1 MRPTRIR
8 EIKMKKT
15 LLVVSALSVALASQ
29 AQILKPKS
37 ELVGIGDP
45 APVMFTCDGKGRM
58 YNYLDTD
65 EKRVK
70 IYDENLDVEKEF
82 DLVLPNM
89 ETYAVTKYREPLWK
103 NMSQFDKVVDHTVYP
118 DVNHA
123 VYPTAVENMTVD
135 LIRDDMNFLCRN
147 IYNGEPLFGKEAVI
161 TETSR
166 TATSVSF
173 DISVNKDSLE
183 LSWDYNGKLT
193 GHYYIGQI
201 TYSLVDSLALSG
213 DRQQCGKYS
222 GTLKYY
228 GSSLTG
234 AWKEAPEKSDVR
246 SFDVSALVLRYYDM
260 TSPYECSNFYITQ
273 NLFNADKA
281 YEYVVP
287 ICQQSVER
295 TNETDRDGDG
305 EVDQIVTWYDYAC
318 PGFKIMQD
326 NGNVVATV
334 MFDEGY
340 ILNRYDRHLS
350 FVHFENKNYIVAE
363 VMKTGS
369 DDKTESASIFYAITP
384 GDAASIKAV
393 RTERTG
399 LKATPELAR
408 KNEMVVVDFRGIEN
422 AKLLSVVNGNGQ
434 TVMQTPVANGQTS
447 YRLNTSNLPAGLYVV
462 KVDNGKRMTESCKI
476 VVR

>member
-8 EIKMKKT
+8 EVKMKKT

-45 APVMFTCDGKGRM
+45 VPVMFTCDGKGRM
-58 YNYLDTD
+58 YNYLDTG
-65 EKRVK
+65 EKSVK

-82 DLVLPNM
+82 DLVLPKA
-89 ETYAVTKYREPLWK
+89 ETYTVTKYRELLWK
-103 NMSQFDKVVDHTVYP
+103 NMPQLDKVVD
-118 DVNHA
+118 DA
-123 VYPTAVENMTVD
+123 GYPTAIENMTAD
-135 LIRDDMNFLCRN
+135 LIREMYELNE
-147 IYNGEPLFGKEAVI
+147 YNEPRRLFGKEAVI

-183 LSWDYNGKLT
+183 VSRDYNGKLT

-201 TYSLVDSLALSG
+201 TYSLVDSLTSSG
-213 DRQQCGKYS
+213 YRQQSGKYS

-228 GSSLTG
+228 GPSLTG
-234 AWKEAPEKSDVR
+234 AWKEAPEKSDVY
-246 SFDVSALVLRYYDM
+246 SFDVSALVSSYDDM
-260 TSPYECSNFYITQ
+260 VSHYDCNNFYITQ

-295 TNETDRDGDG
+295 TVETDLDGDG
-305 EVDQIVTWYDYAC
+305 EVDQIDTRYGCVY

-326 NGNVVATV
+326 NGNVLATV

-340 ILNRYDRHLS
+340 SFSGYKDLS
-350 FVHFENKNYIVAE
+350 FVHFENKNYIVAG
-363 VMKTGS
+363 VKKTVG
-369 DDKTESASIFYAITP
+369 DGETEYASIFYAITP

-408 KNEMVVVDFRGIEN
+408 KNEMVVVDFSTIEN

>member
-1 MRPTRIR
+1 
-8 EIKMKKT
+8 MKKT

-37 ELVGIGDP
+37 VLGDMSD
-45 APVMFTCDGKGRM
+45 PVAVPGMFTCDGKSRM
-58 YNYLDTD
+58 SNYLDHN
-65 EKRVK
+65 EKNVK
-70 IYDENLDVEKEF
+70 IYNEDLEVEKEF
-82 DLVLPNM
+82 DLVLPNAQS
-89 ETYAVTKYREPLWK
+89 YAVTKYRELLWK
-103 NMSQFDKVVDHTVYP
+103 NMPQFDMVVDFVGS
-118 DVNHA
+118 
-123 VYPTAVENMTVD
+123 PTAIENMTAD
-135 LIRDDMNFLCRN
+135 QIRDNMNY
-147 IYNGEPLFGKEAVI
+147 IYGYENPDGLRGLFGKEAVL

-183 LSWDYNGKLT
+183 VSKDYNGKLT

-201 TYSLVDSLALSG
+201 TYSLVDSLTSSG

-228 GSSLTG
+228 GPSLTG
-234 AWKEAPEKSDVR
+234 SWKEDPEKSDER
-246 SFDVSALVLRYYDM
+246 SFEIRPINLYYYDM
-260 TSPYECSNFYITQ
+260 ASLYDDGHFLITQ

-287 ICQQSVER
+287 ICQLSVER
-295 TNETDRDGDG
+295 TTETDSDGDG
-305 EVDQIVTWYDYAC
+305 EPDLIVTWYGCTY

-326 NGNVVATV
+326 NGNVVATI
-334 MFDEGY
+334 MLDEGY
-340 ILNRYDRHLS
+340 SLNTYDS
-350 FVHFENKNYIVAE
+350 DFTFVHFENKNYIVANVE
-363 VMKTGS
+363 KAGS
-369 DDKTESASIFYAITP
+369 DGKTEYASIFYAITP

-408 KNEMVVVDFRGIEN
+408 KNEMVVVDFSTIEN

>member
-37 ELVGIGDP
+37 ELGDMRS
-45 APVMFTCDGKGRM
+45 PVPVPGMFTCDGKSRM
-58 YNYLDTD
+58 SNYLDRG
-65 EKRVK
+65 EKSVK

-82 DLVLPNM
+82 DLVLPNV

-103 NMSQFDKVVDHTVYP
+103 NMPQFDKVVDFAIDP
-118 DVNHA
+118 IAIEDM
-123 VYPTAVENMTVD
+123 TAD
-135 LIRDDMNFLCRN
+135 RIRDLRTNDGYYVL
-147 IYNGEPLFGKEAVI
+147 LGKEAVI

-183 LSWDYNGKLT
+183 LSTDYNGKLT
-193 GHYYIGQI
+193 GHYYIGKI
-201 TYSLVDSLALSG
+201 TYSLVDTLLLNG
-213 DRQQCGKYS
+213 DRQQFGKYS

-246 SFDVSALVLRYYDM
+246 SFDVEALDLMYSDM
-260 TSPYECSNFYITQ
+260 VSPCEESYFLITQ

-295 TNETDRDGDG
+295 TDETDLDGDG
-305 EVDQIVTWYDYAC
+305 EVDQIVTWYGYAC

-340 ILNRYDRHLS
+340 ILNRYDSYLN
-350 FVHFENKNYIVAE
+350 FVHFENKNYIVAN
-363 VMKTGS
+363 VQKTGS
-369 DDKTESASIFYAITP
+369 DGETEYASIFYAIAP

-399 LKATPELAR
+399 LKATPEFAR
-408 KNEMVVVDFRGIEN
+408 KNEMVVVDFSTIEN

-434 TVMQTPVANGQTS
+434 TVMQVPVANGQTS
-447 YRLNTSNLPAGLYVV
+447 YRLNTSNLPVGLYVV

>member
-8 EIKMKKT
+8 EVKMKKT

-29 AQILKPKS
+29 AQILKPES
-37 ELVGIGDP
+37 VLGDMRV
-45 APVMFTCDGKGRM
+45 PVPVPGMFTCDGKSRM
-58 YNYLDTD
+58 SNYLDHN
-65 EKRVK
+65 EKNVK
-70 IYDENLDVEKEF
+70 VYNEDLEVEKEF
-82 DLVLPNM
+82 DLVLPNAQS
-89 ETYAVTKYREPLWK
+89 YAVTKYRELLWK
-103 NMSQFDKVVDHTVYP
+103 NMPQFDMVVDYAFDPVAIEN
-118 DVNHA
+118 V
-123 VYPTAVENMTVD
+123 TAD
-135 LIRDDMNFLCRN
+135 QIRDDMNYRYEYENPAGLRR
-147 IYNGEPLFGKEAVI
+147 LFGKEAVI

-183 LSWDYNGKLT
+183 VSKDYNGKLT

-201 TYSLVDSLALSG
+201 TYSLVDSLTLSG
-213 DRQQCGKYS
+213 DRVPCGKYS

-228 GSSLTG
+228 GPSLTG
-234 AWKEAPEKSDVR
+234 AWKEDPEKSDER
-246 SFDVSALVLRYYDM
+246 SFEISPINLYYYDM
-260 TSPYECSNFYITQ
+260 ASLYDDGHFLITQ

-287 ICQQSVER
+287 ICQLSVER
-295 TNETDRDGDG
+295 TAETDLDGDG
-305 EVDQIVTWYDYAC
+305 EPDQIVTWYGCTY

-326 NGNVVATV
+326 NGNVVATI
-334 MFDEGY
+334 MLDEGY
-340 ILNRYDRHLS
+340 SLNTYDS
-350 FVHFENKNYIVAE
+350 DFTFVHFENKNYIVAN
-363 VMKTGS
+363 VQKAGS
-369 DDKTESASIFYAITP
+369 NGETEYASIFYAITP

-399 LKATPELAR
+399 VKATPEFAR

>member
-29 AQILKPKS
+29 AQILKPES
-37 ELVGIGDP
+37 VLGGGMIT
-45 APVMFTCDGKGRM
+45 PVPVPGMFTCDGKSRM
-58 YNYLDTD
+58 SNYLDYD
-65 EKRVK
+65 EKNVK
-70 IYDENLDVEKEF
+70 VYNEDLEVEKEF
-82 DLVLPNM
+82 DLVLPNAQ
-89 ETYAVTKYREPLWK
+89 TYAVTKYRELLWK
-103 NMSQFDKVVDHTVYP
+103 NMPQFDKVVDYEFNPNAIENV
-118 DVNHA
+118 
-123 VYPTAVENMTVD
+123 TAD
-135 LIRDDMNFLCRN
+135 LIRDDMNYL
-147 IYNGEPLFGKEAVI
+147 YGYYGKPLFGKEAVI

-183 LSWDYNGKLT
+183 VSTDYNGKLT

-201 TYSLVDSLALSG
+201 TYSLVNSDSL
-213 DRQQCGKYS
+213 RQQCGKYS

-228 GSSLTG
+228 GPSLTG
-234 AWKEAPEKSDVR
+234 AWKEAPEKSNEQ
-246 SFDVSALVLRYYDM
+246 SFDIRPLKMYYYDM
-260 TSPYECSNFYITQ
+260 ASLFDESYFLITQ

-295 TNETDRDGDG
+295 TDETDIDGDG
-305 EVDQIVTWYDYAC
+305 EVDQIVTWYGCAY

-326 NGNVVATV
+326 NGNVLATI
-334 MFDEGY
+334 MFDEEYRFDSYLIGG
-340 ILNRYDRHLS
+340 DQALS
-350 FVHFENKNYIVAE
+350 LVHFENKNYIVANVE
-363 VMKTGS
+363 KAGS
-369 DDKTESASIFYAITP
+369 NGEKERACIFYAITP
-384 GDAASIKAV
+384 GDASSIKAV

-399 LKATPELAR
+399 VKATPEFAR
-408 KNEMVVVDFRGIEN
+408 KSEMVVVDFRGIEN
-422 AKLLSVVNGNGQ
+422 AKLLSVVNANGQ
-434 TVMQTPVANGQTS
+434 TVMQVPVANGQTS

>member
-1 MRPTRIR
+1 LRPTRIR

-29 AQILKPKS
+29 AQILKPES
-37 ELVGIGDP
+37 VLGDMIV
-45 APVMFTCDGKGRM
+45 PVPVPGMFTCDGKSRM
-58 YNYLDTD
+58 SNYLDHN
-65 EKRVK
+65 EKNVK
-70 IYDENLDVEKEF
+70 VYNEDLEVEKEF
-82 DLVLPNM
+82 DLVLPNAQS
-89 ETYAVTKYREPLWK
+89 YAVTKYRELLWK
-103 NMSQFDKVVDHTVYP
+103 NMPQFDKVVDY
-118 DVNHA
+118 A
-123 VYPTAVENMTVD
+123 VDPIAIEKVTVD
-135 LIRDDMNFLCRN
+135 LIRDMTEFDEYYGGSLR
-147 IYNGEPLFGKEAVI
+147 LFGKEAVI

-183 LSWDYNGKLT
+183 VSKDYGSGKLK

-201 TYSLVDSLALSG
+201 TYTLVDSLTLSG

-228 GSSLTG
+228 GPSLTG
-234 AWKEAPEKSDVR
+234 AWKEDPEKSDER
-246 SFDVSALVLRYYDM
+246 SFEIRPISLYYYDM
-260 TSPYECSNFYITQ
+260 ASLYDDGHFLITQ

-287 ICQQSVER
+287 ICQLSVER
-295 TNETDRDGDG
+295 TTETDSDGDG
-305 EVDQIVTWYDYAC
+305 EPDQIVTWYGCTY

-326 NGNVVATV
+326 NGNVVATI
-334 MFDEGY
+334 MLDEGY
-340 ILNRYDRHLS
+340 SLNTYDS
-350 FVHFENKNYIVAE
+350 DFTFVHFENKNYIVAN
-363 VMKTGS
+363 VQKAGN
-369 DDKTESASIFYAITP
+369 DGKTEYASVFYAITP

-399 LKATPELAR
+399 LKATPEFAR

>member
-29 AQILKPKS
+29 AQILKPES
-37 ELVGIGDP
+37 VLSDMRV
-45 APVMFTCDGKGRM
+45 PVPVPGMFTCDGKSRM
-58 YNYLDTD
+58 SNYLDRN
-65 EKRVK
+65 EKNVK
-70 IYDENLDVEKEF
+70 VYNEDLEVEKEF
-82 DLVLPNM
+82 DLVLPNAQS
-89 ETYAVTKYREPLWK
+89 YAVTKYRELLWK
-103 NMSQFDKVVDHTVYP
+103 NMPQFDKVVDY
-118 DVNHA
+118 A
-123 VYPTAVENMTVD
+123 VDPIAIEKVTVD
-135 LIRDDMNFLCRN
+135 LIRDMTEFDEYYGGSLR
-147 IYNGEPLFGKEAVI
+147 LFGKEAVI

-183 LSWDYNGKLT
+183 VSKDYGSGKLK

-201 TYSLVDSLALSG
+201 TYTLVDSLTLSG

-228 GSSLTG
+228 GPSLTG
-234 AWKEAPEKSDVR
+234 AWKEDPEKSDER
-246 SFDVSALVLRYYDM
+246 SFEIRPISLYYYDM
-260 TSPYECSNFYITQ
+260 ASLYDDGHFLITQ

-287 ICQQSVER
+287 ICQLSVER
-295 TNETDRDGDG
+295 TTETDSDGDG
-305 EVDQIVTWYDYAC
+305 EPDQIVTWYGCTY

-326 NGNVVATV
+326 NGNVVATI
-334 MFDEGY
+334 MLDEGY
-340 ILNRYDRHLS
+340 SLNTYDS
-350 FVHFENKNYIVAE
+350 DFTFVHFENKNYIVAN
-363 VMKTGS
+363 VQKAGN
-369 DDKTESASIFYAITP
+369 DGKTEFASVFYAITP

-399 LKATPELAR
+399 LKATPEFAR

>member
-45 APVMFTCDGKGRM
+45 VPVMFTCDGKGRM
-58 YNYLDTD
+58 YNYLDTG
-65 EKRVK
+65 EKSVK

-82 DLVLPNM
+82 DLVLPNV
-89 ETYAVTKYREPLWK
+89 ETYSVTKYRELLWK
-103 NMSQFDKVVDHTVYP
+103 NMSQFDKVVDL
-118 DVNHA
+118 A
-123 VYPTAVENMTVD
+123 GYPTAIENMTAD
-135 LIRDDMNFLCRN
+135 QIRRDMTELNE
-147 IYNGEPLFGKEAVI
+147 YYEPRRLFGKEAVI

-183 LSWDYNGKLT
+183 VSRDYNGKLT
-193 GHYYIGQI
+193 GHYYIGKI
-201 TYSLVDSLALSG
+201 TYSLVDSLTLSG

-228 GSSLTG
+228 GPSLTG
-234 AWKEAPEKSDVR
+234 AWKEAPEKSDVQ
-246 SFDVSALVLRYYDM
+246 SYDVRALSLGYCDM
-260 TSPYECSNFYITQ
+260 TSLYECYNFYITQ

-295 TNETDRDGDG
+295 TVETDLDGDG
-305 EVDQIVTWYDYAC
+305 EVDQIDTRYGYAY

-340 ILNRYDRHLS
+340 NLRYGNLS
-350 FVHFENKNYIVAE
+350 LVHFENKNYIVAN
-363 VMKTGS
+363 VQKAGS
-369 DDKTESASIFYAITP
+369 NGETELASIFYAITP
-384 GDAASIKAV
+384 GDASSIKAV

-408 KNEMVVVDFRGIEN
+408 KNEMVVVDFSTIEN

>member
-1 MRPTRIR
+1 
-8 EIKMKKT
+8 MKKT

-37 ELVGIGDP
+37 GLGGVGV
-45 APVMFTCDGKGRM
+45 PVPGMFTCDGKSRM
-58 YNYLDTD
+58 SNYLDYD
-65 EKRVK
+65 EKSVK

-89 ETYAVTKYREPLWK
+89 ETYSVTKYRELLWK
-103 NMSQFDKVVDHTVYP
+103 NMPQFDKVVDFVIDP
-118 DVNHA
+118 IAIERV
-123 VYPTAVENMTVD
+123 TAD
-135 LIRDDMNFLCRN
+135 QIRDLRTNDGYYVL
-147 IYNGEPLFGKEAVI
+147 LLGKEAVI

-183 LSWDYNGKLT
+183 LSTDYNGKLT
-193 GHYYIGQI
+193 GHYYIGKI
-201 TYSLVDSLALSG
+201 TYSLVDTLLLNG

-228 GSSLTG
+228 GASLTG
-234 AWKEAPEKSDVR
+234 AWKEAPEKGDVKR
-246 SFDVSALVLRYYDM
+246 YNVEALNLYYCDM
-260 TSPYECSNFYITQ
+260 LSPYDDSHFLITQ

-281 YEYVVP
+281 YEYVAP

-295 TNETDRDGDG
+295 TNETDLDGDG
-305 EVDQIVTWYDYAC
+305 EVDQIVTWYGCTY

-334 MFDEGY
+334 MFDDGY
-340 ILNRYDRHLS
+340 ILNRYNRYLD
-350 FVHFENKNYIVAE
+350 FVHFENKNYIVAGVE
-363 VMKTGS
+363 KTVG
-369 DDKTESASIFYAITP
+369 DGKTENASIFYAIAP

-399 LKATPELAR
+399 LKATPEFAR
-408 KNEMVVVDFRGIEN
+408 KNEMVVVDFSTIEN

>member
-29 AQILKPKS
+29 AQILKPES
-37 ELVGIGDP
+37 VLGDMRV
-45 APVMFTCDGKGRM
+45 PVPVPGMFTCDGKSRM
-58 YNYLDTD
+58 SNYLDHN
-65 EKRVK
+65 EKNVK
-70 IYDENLDVEKEF
+70 VYNEDLEVEKEF
-82 DLVLPNM
+82 DLVLPNAQS
-89 ETYAVTKYREPLWK
+89 YAVTKYRELLWK
-103 NMSQFDKVVDHTVYP
+103 NMPQFDKVVDY
-118 DVNHA
+118 A
-123 VYPTAVENMTVD
+123 VDPIAIEKVTVD
-135 LIRDDMNFLCRN
+135 LIRDMTEFDEYYGGSLR
-147 IYNGEPLFGKEAVI
+147 LFGKEAVI

-183 LSWDYNGKLT
+183 VSKDYGSGKLK

-201 TYSLVDSLALSG
+201 TYTLVDSLTLSG

-228 GSSLTG
+228 GPSLTG
-234 AWKEAPEKSDVR
+234 AWKEDPEKSDER
-246 SFDVSALVLRYYDM
+246 SFEIRPINLYYYDM
-260 TSPYECSNFYITQ
+260 ASLYDDGHFLITQ

-287 ICQQSVER
+287 ICQQSVVR
-295 TNETDRDGDG
+295 TEETDLDGDG
-305 EVDQIVTWYDYAC
+305 EADQITTWYGCDY

-326 NGNVVATV
+326 NGNVVATI
-334 MFDEGY
+334 MLDEGY
-340 ILNRYDRHLS
+340 SLNTYDS
-350 FVHFENKNYIVAE
+350 DFTFVHFENKNYIVAN
-363 VMKTGS
+363 VQKAGN
-369 DDKTESASIFYAITP
+369 DGKTEYASVFYAITP

-399 LKATPELAR
+399 LKATPEFAR

>member
-29 AQILKPKS
+29 AQILKPES
-37 ELVGIGDP
+37 VLSDMRV
-45 APVMFTCDGKGRM
+45 PVPVPGMFTCDGKSRM
-58 YNYLDTD
+58 SNYLDHN
-65 EKRVK
+65 EKNVK
-70 IYDENLDVEKEF
+70 VYNEDLEVEKEF
-82 DLVLPNM
+82 DLVLPNAQS
-89 ETYAVTKYREPLWK
+89 YAVTKYRELLWK
-103 NMSQFDKVVDHTVYP
+103 NMPQFDKVVDY
-118 DVNHA
+118 A
-123 VYPTAVENMTVD
+123 VDPIAIEKVTVD
-135 LIRDDMNFLCRN
+135 LIRDMTEFDEYYGGSLR
-147 IYNGEPLFGKEAVI
+147 LFGKEAVI

-183 LSWDYNGKLT
+183 VSKDYGSGKLK

-201 TYSLVDSLALSG
+201 TYTLVDSLTLSG

-228 GSSLTG
+228 GPSLTG
-234 AWKEAPEKSDVR
+234 AWKEDPEKSDER
-246 SFDVSALVLRYYDM
+246 SFEIRPISLYYYDM
-260 TSPYECSNFYITQ
+260 ASLYDDGHFLITQ

-287 ICQQSVER
+287 ICQQSVVR
-295 TNETDRDGDG
+295 TEETDLDGDG
-305 EVDQIVTWYDYAC
+305 EVDQITTWYGCDY

-326 NGNVVATV
+326 NGNVVATI
-334 MFDEGY
+334 MLDEGY
-340 ILNRYDRHLS
+340 SLNTYDS
-350 FVHFENKNYIVAE
+350 DFTFVHFENKNYIVAN
-363 VMKTGS
+363 VQKAGN
-369 DDKTESASIFYAITP
+369 DGKTEYASVFYAITP

-399 LKATPELAR
+399 LKATPEFAR

>member
-1 MRPTRIR
+1 
-8 EIKMKKT
+8 MKKT

-37 ELVGIGDP
+37 KLDGVGV
-45 APVMFTCDGKGRM
+45 PVPGMFTCDGKSRM
-58 YNYLDTD
+58 SNYLEFG
-65 EKRVK
+65 EKSVK
-70 IYDENLDVEKEF
+70 IYNENLDVEKEF
-82 DLVLPNM
+82 DLVLPNAQS
-89 ETYAVTKYREPLWK
+89 YAVTKYRELLWK
-103 NMSQFDKVVDHTVYP
+103 NMPQFDMVVDYAFDPVAIEN
-118 DVNHA
+118 V
-123 VYPTAVENMTVD
+123 TAD
-135 LIRDDMNFLCRN
+135 QIRDDMNY
-147 IYNGEPLFGKEAVI
+147 IYEYENPAGLRRLFGKEAVI

-173 DISVNKDSLE
+173 DISVNKDSLV
-183 LSWDYNGKLT
+183 LSTDYNGKLT

-201 TYSLVDSLALSG
+201 TYSLGDSLMSSG
-213 DRQQCGKYS
+213 VRVPCGKYS
-222 GTLKYY
+222 GILKYY
-228 GSSLTG
+228 GPSLTG
-234 AWKEAPEKSDVR
+234 AWKEDPEKSDER
-246 SFDVSALVLRYYDM
+246 SFEIRPINLYYYDM
-260 TSPYECSNFYITQ
+260 ASLYDDGHFLITQ

-295 TNETDRDGDG
+295 TEETDLDGDG
-305 EVDQIVTWYDYAC
+305 EADQITTWYGCDY

-326 NGNVVATV
+326 NGNVVATI
-334 MFDEGY
+334 MLDEGY
-340 ILNRYDRHLS
+340 SLNTYDS
-350 FVHFENKNYIVAE
+350 DFTFVHFENKNYIVAN
-363 VMKTGS
+363 VQKAGN
-369 DDKTESASIFYAITP
+369 DGKTEYASVFYAITP

-408 KNEMVVVDFRGIEN
+408 KNEMVFVDFSTIEN

>member
-1 MRPTRIR
+1 
-8 EIKMKKT
+8 MKKT

-29 AQILKPKS
+29 AQILKPES
-37 ELVGIGDP
+37 VLGDMRV
-45 APVMFTCDGKGRM
+45 PVPVPGMFTCDGKSRM
-58 YNYLDTD
+58 SNYLDYN
-65 EKRVK
+65 EKNVK
-70 IYDENLDVEKEF
+70 VYNEDLEVEKEF
-82 DLVLPNM
+82 DLVLPNAQS
-89 ETYAVTKYREPLWK
+89 YAVTKYRELLWK
-103 NMSQFDKVVDHTVYP
+103 NMPQFDKVVDY
-118 DVNHA
+118 A
-123 VYPTAVENMTVD
+123 VDPIAIEKVTVD
-135 LIRDDMNFLCRN
+135 LIRDMTEFDEYYGGSLR
-147 IYNGEPLFGKEAVI
+147 LFGKEAVI

-183 LSWDYNGKLT
+183 VSKDYGSGKLK

-201 TYSLVDSLALSG
+201 TYTLVDSLTLSG

-228 GSSLTG
+228 GPSLTG
-234 AWKEAPEKSDVR
+234 AWKEDPEKSDER
-246 SFDVSALVLRYYDM
+246 SFEIRPISLYYYDM
-260 TSPYECSNFYITQ
+260 ASLYDDGHFLITQ

-287 ICQQSVER
+287 ICQLSVER
-295 TNETDRDGDG
+295 TTETDSDGDG
-305 EVDQIVTWYDYAC
+305 EPDQIVTWYGCTY

-326 NGNVVATV
+326 NGNVVATI
-334 MFDEGY
+334 MLDEGY
-340 ILNRYDRHLS
+340 SLNTYDS
-350 FVHFENKNYIVAE
+350 DFTFVHFENKNYIVAN
-363 VMKTGS
+363 VQKAGN
-369 DDKTESASIFYAITP
+369 DGKTEYASVFYAITP

-399 LKATPELAR
+399 LKATPEFAR

>member
-1 MRPTRIR
+1 
-8 EIKMKKT
+8 MKKT

-29 AQILKPKS
+29 AQILKPES
-37 ELVGIGDP
+37 VLGDMRV
-45 APVMFTCDGKGRM
+45 PVPVPGMFTCDGKSRM
-58 YNYLDTD
+58 SNYLDHN
-65 EKRVK
+65 EKNVK
-70 IYDENLDVEKEF
+70 VYNEDLEVEKEF
-82 DLVLPNM
+82 DLVLPNAQS
-89 ETYAVTKYREPLWK
+89 YAVTKYRELLWK
-103 NMSQFDKVVDHTVYP
+103 NMPQFDMVVDYAFDPVAIEN
-118 DVNHA
+118 V
-123 VYPTAVENMTVD
+123 TAD
-135 LIRDDMNFLCRN
+135 QIRDDMNYRYEYENPAGLRR
-147 IYNGEPLFGKEAVI
+147 LFGKEAVI

-173 DISVNKDSLE
+173 DISVNKDSLV
-183 LSWDYNGKLT
+183 LSTDYNGKLT

-201 TYSLVDSLALSG
+201 TYSLGDSLMSSG
-213 DRQQCGKYS
+213 VRVPYGKYS

-228 GSSLTG
+228 GPSLTG
-234 AWKEAPEKSDVR
+234 AWKEDPEKSDER
-246 SFDVSALVLRYYDM
+246 SFEIRPINLYYYDM
-260 TSPYECSNFYITQ
+260 ASLYDDGHFLITQ

-287 ICQQSVER
+287 ICQQSVVR
-295 TNETDRDGDG
+295 TEETDLDGDG
-305 EVDQIVTWYDYAC
+305 EADQITTWYGCDY

-326 NGNVVATV
+326 NGNVVATI
-334 MFDEGY
+334 MLDEGY
-340 ILNRYDRHLS
+340 SLNTYDS
-350 FVHFENKNYIVAE
+350 DFTFVHFENKNYIVAN
-363 VMKTGS
+363 VQKAGN
-369 DDKTESASIFYAITP
+369 DGKTEYASVFYAITP

-399 LKATPELAR
+399 LKATPEFAR

>member
-29 AQILKPKS
+29 AQILKPES
-37 ELVGIGDP
+37 VLGNMG
-45 APVMFTCDGKGRM
+45 APVPVPGMFTCDGKSRM
-58 YNYLDTD
+58 SNYLDHG
-65 EKRVK
+65 EKKVK
-70 IYDENLDVEKEF
+70 VYNENLDVEKEF
-82 DLVLPNM
+82 DLVLPNAQS
-89 ETYAVTKYREPLWK
+89 YAVTKSRELLWK
-103 NMSQFDKVVDHTVYP
+103 NMPQSDRVVDYV
-118 DVNHA
+118 VNPIA
-123 VYPTAVENMTVD
+123 IEKVTAD
-135 LIRDDMNFLCRN
+135 LIRDEMTELNE
-147 IYNGEPLFGKEAVI
+147 YYEPRKMFGKEAVI

-166 TATSVSF
+166 TATAVSF
-173 DISVNKDSLE
+173 EISVNKDSLE
-183 LSWDYNGKLT
+183 VSKDYNGKLT

-201 TYSLVDSLALSG
+201 TYSLVDSLTLSG

-228 GSSLTG
+228 GPSLTG
-234 AWKEAPEKSDVR
+234 AWKEDPEESNKY
-246 SFDVSALVLRYYDM
+246 SFEIRPLKLYYYDM
-260 TSPYECSNFYITQ
+260 TSSYDDGSFLITQ

-287 ICQQSVER
+287 ICQLVVER
-295 TNETDRDGDG
+295 TTETDRDGDG
-305 EVDQIVTWYDYAC
+305 EPDQIVTWYGRTY

-326 NGNVVATV
+326 NGNVLATI
-334 MFDEGY
+334 MLDEGY
-340 ILNRYDRHLS
+340 SLNTYESDFT
-350 FVHFENKNYIVAE
+350 FVHFENKNYIVAD
-363 VMKTGS
+363 VQKAGS
-369 DDKTESASIFYAITP
+369 DGETEYASIFYAITP

-408 KNEMVVVDFRGIEN
+408 KNEMVVVDFSTIEN

>member
-29 AQILKPKS
+29 AQILKPES
-37 ELVGIGDP
+37 VLGNMG
-45 APVMFTCDGKGRM
+45 APVPVPGMFTCDGKSRM
-58 YNYLDTD
+58 SNYLDHG
-65 EKRVK
+65 EKKVK
-70 IYDENLDVEKEF
+70 VYNENLDVEKEF
-82 DLVLPNM
+82 DLVLPNAQS
-89 ETYAVTKYREPLWK
+89 YAVTKYRELLWK
-103 NMSQFDKVVDHTVYP
+103 NMPQFDMVVDY
-118 DVNHA
+118 A
-123 VYPTAVENMTVD
+123 VDPVAIENVTAD
-135 LIRDDMNFLCRN
+135 QIRDEMNYRYEYENPAGLRR
-147 IYNGEPLFGKEAVI
+147 LFGKEAVI

-173 DISVNKDSLE
+173 DISVNKDSLV
-183 LSWDYNGKLT
+183 LSTDYNGKLT
-193 GHYYIGQI
+193 GHYYIGKI
-201 TYSLVDSLALSG
+201 TYSLGDSLMSSG
-213 DRQQCGKYS
+213 VRVPCGKYS
-222 GTLKYY
+222 GILKYY
-228 GSSLTG
+228 GPSLTG
-234 AWKEAPEKSDVR
+234 AWKEDPEKSDER
-246 SFDVSALVLRYYDM
+246 SFEIRPINLYYYDM
-260 TSPYECSNFYITQ
+260 VSLYDDGHFLITQ

-287 ICQQSVER
+287 ICQQSVVR
-295 TNETDRDGDG
+295 TEETDLDGDG
-305 EVDQIVTWYDYAC
+305 EADQITTWYGCDY

-326 NGNVVATV
+326 NGNVVATI
-334 MFDEGY
+334 MLDEGY
-340 ILNRYDRHLS
+340 SLNTYDS
-350 FVHFENKNYIVAE
+350 DFTFVHFENKNYIVAN
-363 VMKTGS
+363 VQKAGS
-369 DDKTESASIFYAITP
+369 DGETEYASIFYAITP

-399 LKATPELAR
+399 LKATPEFAR

>member
-1 MRPTRIR
+1 MCPTRIR

-29 AQILKPKS
+29 AQILKPES
-37 ELVGIGDP
+37 VLCDMR
-45 APVMFTCDGKGRM
+45 APVPVPGMFTCDGKSRM
-58 YNYLDTD
+58 FNYLDRG
-65 EKRVK
+65 EKNVK
-70 IYDENLDVEKEF
+70 VYNEDLEVEKEF
-82 DLVLPNM
+82 DLVLPNAQS
-89 ETYAVTKYREPLWK
+89 YAVTKYRELLWK
-103 NMSQFDKVVDHTVYP
+103 NTPQFDKVVDYADDPIAIEKV
-118 DVNHA
+118 
-123 VYPTAVENMTVD
+123 TVD
-135 LIRDDMNFLCRN
+135 LIRDWAELNE
-147 IYNGEPLFGKEAVI
+147 YYEPRKIFGKEAVI

-183 LSWDYNGKLT
+183 VSEDYNGKLT

-201 TYSLVDSLALSG
+201 TYSLVDSLTLSG

-228 GSSLTG
+228 GPSLTG
-234 AWKEAPEKSDVR
+234 AWKEDPEKSNEQ
-246 SFDVSALVLRYYDM
+246 SFEIRPLKLYYYDM
-260 TSPYECSNFYITQ
+260 TSSYDDGRFLITQ

-287 ICQQSVER
+287 ICQLSVER
-295 TNETDRDGDG
+295 TTETDRDGDG
-305 EVDQIVTWYDYAC
+305 EPDQIVTWYGRTY

-326 NGNVVATV
+326 NGNVLATI
-334 MFDEGY
+334 MLDEGY
-340 ILNRYDRHLS
+340 SLNTYESDFT
-350 FVHFENKNYIVAE
+350 FVHFENKNYIVAN
-363 VMKTGS
+363 VQKAGN
-369 DDKTESASIFYAITP
+369 DGKTEYASVFYAITP

-399 LKATPELAR
+399 LKATPEFAR
-408 KNEMVVVDFRGIEN
+408 KNELVVVDFSTIEN

>member
-37 ELVGIGDP
+37 ELGDMRS
-45 APVMFTCDGKGRM
+45 PVPVPGMFTCDGKSRM
-58 YNYLDTD
+58 SNYLDHG
-65 EKRVK
+65 EKSVK

-82 DLVLPNM
+82 DLVLPNAQS
-89 ETYAVTKYREPLWK
+89 YAVTKYRELLWK
-103 NMSQFDKVVDHTVYP
+103 NMPQFDKVVDYAGAPIAIEKV
-118 DVNHA
+118 
-123 VYPTAVENMTVD
+123 TVD
-135 LIRDDMNFLCRN
+135 LIRDLAELNE
-147 IYNGEPLFGKEAVI
+147 YYEPRKIFGKEAVI

-183 LSWDYNGKLT
+183 VSKDYNGKLT

-201 TYSLVDSLALSG
+201 TYSLVDSLTLSG

-228 GSSLTG
+228 GPSLTG
-234 AWKEAPEKSDVR
+234 AWKEDPEKSNEQ
-246 SFDVSALVLRYYDM
+246 SFEIRPLKLYYYDM
-260 TSPYECSNFYITQ
+260 TYSYDYGSFLITQ

-287 ICQQSVER
+287 ICQLSVER
-295 TNETDRDGDG
+295 TTETDSDGDG
-305 EVDQIVTWYDYAC
+305 EPDLIVTWYGRTY

-326 NGNVVATV
+326 NGNVLATI
-334 MFDEGY
+334 MLDEGY
-340 ILNRYDRHLS
+340 SLNTYESDFT
-350 FVHFENKNYIVAE
+350 FVHFENKNYIVANVQKAE
-363 VMKTGS
+363 S
-369 DDKTESASIFYAITP
+369 DGETEYASIFYAITP

-399 LKATPELAR
+399 LKATPEFAR
-408 KNEMVVVDFRGIEN
+408 KNEMVVVDFSTIEN

>member
-37 ELVGIGDP
+37 VLGDMKV
-45 APVMFTCDGKGRM
+45 PVSVPGMFTCDGKSRM
-58 YNYLDTD
+58 SNYLDYN
-65 EKRVK
+65 EKNVK
-70 IYDENLDVEKEF
+70 VYNENLEVEKEF
-82 DLVLPNM
+82 DLVLPNAQS
-89 ETYAVTKYREPLWK
+89 YAVTKYRELLWK
-103 NMSQFDKVVDHTVYP
+103 NMPQFGKVVDYADDPIAIEKV
-118 DVNHA
+118 
-123 VYPTAVENMTVD
+123 TVD
-135 LIRDDMNFLCRN
+135 LIRDMTELNE
-147 IYNGEPLFGKEAVI
+147 YYEPRKIFGKEAVI

-183 LSWDYNGKLT
+183 VSKDYNGKLI
-193 GHYYIGQI
+193 GHYYIGKI
-201 TYSLVDSLALSG
+201 TYTLGDTLVSSG
-213 DRQQCGKYS
+213 DRVPCGKYS

-228 GSSLTG
+228 GLSLTG
-234 AWKEAPEKSDVR
+234 AWKEDPEKSDEQ
-246 SFDVSALVLRYYDM
+246 SFEIRPINLCYYDM
-260 TSPYECSNFYITQ
+260 ASLYDDGYFLITQ

-287 ICQQSVER
+287 ICQLSVER
-295 TNETDRDGDG
+295 TVETDLDGDG
-305 EVDQIVTWYDYAC
+305 EVDQITTWYGCDY

-326 NGNVVATV
+326 NGNVVATI

-340 ILNRYDRHLS
+340 RFNSYSMGTDQALS
-350 FVHFENKNYIVAE
+350 LVHFENKDYIVTNVE
-363 VMKTGS
+363 KTES
-369 DDKTESASIFYAITP
+369 DGKTESASIFYAITP
-384 GDAASIKAV
+384 GDASSIKAV

-399 LKATPELAR
+399 LKATPELAC
-408 KNEMVVVDFRGIEN
+408 KNEMVVVDFSTIEN

>member
-29 AQILKPKS
+29 AQILKPES
-37 ELVGIGDP
+37 VLGDMRV
-45 APVMFTCDGKGRM
+45 PVPVPGMFTCDGKSRM
-58 YNYLDTD
+58 SNYLDHN
-65 EKRVK
+65 EKNVK
-70 IYDENLDVEKEF
+70 VYNEDLEVEKEF
-82 DLVLPNM
+82 DLVLPNAQS
-89 ETYAVTKYREPLWK
+89 YAVTKYRELLWK
-103 NMSQFDKVVDHTVYP
+103 NMPQFDKVVDY
-118 DVNHA
+118 A
-123 VYPTAVENMTVD
+123 VDPIAIEKVTVD
-135 LIRDDMNFLCRN
+135 LIRDMTEFDEYYGGSLR
-147 IYNGEPLFGKEAVI
+147 LFGKEAVI

-183 LSWDYNGKLT
+183 VSKDYGSGKLK

-201 TYSLVDSLALSG
+201 TYTLVDSLTLSG

-228 GSSLTG
+228 GPSLTG
-234 AWKEAPEKSDVR
+234 AWKEDPEKSDER
-246 SFDVSALVLRYYDM
+246 SFEIRPISLYYYDM
-260 TSPYECSNFYITQ
+260 ASLYDDGHFLITQ

-287 ICQQSVER
+287 ICQLSVER
-295 TNETDRDGDG
+295 TTETDSDGDG
-305 EVDQIVTWYDYAC
+305 EPDQIVTWYGCTY

-326 NGNVVATV
+326 NGTVVATI
-334 MFDEGY
+334 MLDEGY
-340 ILNRYDRHLS
+340 SLNTYDS
-350 FVHFENKNYIVAE
+350 DFTFVHFENKNYIVAN
-363 VMKTGS
+363 VQKAGN
-369 DDKTESASIFYAITP
+369 DGKTEYASVFYAITP

-399 LKATPELAR
+399 LKATPEFAR

>member
-37 ELVGIGDP
+37 GLGGVGV
-45 APVMFTCDGKGRM
+45 PVPGMFTCDGKSRM
-58 YNYLDTD
+58 SNYLDYD
-65 EKRVK
+65 EKSVK

-89 ETYAVTKYREPLWK
+89 ETYSVTKYRELLWK
-103 NMSQFDKVVDHTVYP
+103 NMPQFDKVVDFVIDP
-118 DVNHA
+118 IAIERV
-123 VYPTAVENMTVD
+123 TAD
-135 LIRDDMNFLCRN
+135 QIRDLRTNDGYYVL
-147 IYNGEPLFGKEAVI
+147 LGKEAVI

-183 LSWDYNGKLT
+183 LSTDYNGKLT
-193 GHYYIGQI
+193 GHYYIGKI
-201 TYSLVDSLALSG
+201 TYSLVDTLLLNG

-228 GSSLTG
+228 GASLTG
-234 AWKEAPEKSDVR
+234 AWKEAPEKGDVKR
-246 SFDVSALVLRYYDM
+246 YNVEALNLYYCDM
-260 TSPYECSNFYITQ
+260 LSPYDDSRFLITQ

-281 YEYVVP
+281 YEYVAP

-295 TNETDRDGDG
+295 TEESDLDGDG
-305 EVDQIVTWYDYAC
+305 EVDQIVTWYGCTY

-334 MFDEGY
+334 MFDDGY
-340 ILNRYDRHLS
+340 ILNRYNRYLD
-350 FVHFENKNYIVAE
+350 FVHFENKNYIVAGVE
-363 VMKTGS
+363 KTVG
-369 DDKTESASIFYAITP
+369 DGKTENASIFYAIAP

-399 LKATPELAR
+399 LKATPEFAR
-408 KNEMVVVDFRGIEN
+408 KNEMVVVDFSTIEN

>member
-29 AQILKPKS
+29 AQFLKPES
-37 ELVGIGDP
+37 VLGDMR
-45 APVMFTCDGKGRM
+45 APVPVPGMFTCDGKSRM
-58 YNYLDTD
+58 FNYSDYSEKNVKVYNEDL
-65 EKRVK
+65 E
-70 IYDENLDVEKEF
+70 VEKEF
-82 DLVLPNM
+82 DLVLPNAQS
-89 ETYAVTKYREPLWK
+89 YAVTKYRELLWK
-103 NMSQFDKVVDHTVYP
+103 NMPQFDKVVDL
-118 DVNHA
+118 A
-123 VYPTAVENMTVD
+123 GYPTAIENMTAD
-135 LIRDDMNFLCRN
+135 QIRRDMTELNE
-147 IYNGEPLFGKEAVI
+147 YYEPRRLFGKEAVI

-183 LSWDYNGKLT
+183 VSKDYNGKLT

-201 TYSLVDSLALSG
+201 TYSLVDSLTLSG
-213 DRQQCGKYS
+213 DRQQCGKYF

-228 GSSLTG
+228 GPSLTG
-234 AWKEAPEKSDVR
+234 AWKEDPEKSNEQ
-246 SFDVSALVLRYYDM
+246 SFEIRPLKLYYYDM
-260 TSPYECSNFYITQ
+260 ASLYDDGDFLITQ

-287 ICQQSVER
+287 ICQLVVER
-295 TNETDRDGDG
+295 TTETDRDGDG
-305 EVDQIVTWYDYAC
+305 EPDQIVTWYGRTY

-326 NGNVVATV
+326 NGNVLATI
-334 MFDEGY
+334 MLDEGY
-340 ILNRYDRHLS
+340 SLNTYESDFT
-350 FVHFENKNYIVAE
+350 FVHFENKNYIVAN
-363 VMKTGS
+363 VQKAGS
-369 DDKTESASIFYAITP
+369 DGKTEYASIFYAITP

-408 KNEMVVVDFRGIEN
+408 KNEMVVVDFSTIEN

>member
-1 MRPTRIR
+1 MCPTRIR

-29 AQILKPKS
+29 AQILKPES
-37 ELVGIGDP
+37 VLGDMR
-45 APVMFTCDGKGRM
+45 APVPVPGMFTCDGKSRM
-58 YNYLDTD
+58 SNYLDYN
-65 EKRVK
+65 EKNVK
-70 IYDENLDVEKEF
+70 VYNEDLEVEKEF
-82 DLVLPNM
+82 DLVLPNAQS
-89 ETYAVTKYREPLWK
+89 YAVTKYRELSWK
-103 NMSQFDKVVDHTVYP
+103 NMPQFDLVVDYE
-118 DVNHA
+118 VNPYA
-123 VYPTAVENMTVD
+123 IEDATAD
-135 LIRDDMNFLCRN
+135 RIRNDMNYLYGYSGN
-147 IYNGEPLFGKEAVI
+147 PLFGKEAVI

-173 DISVNKDSLE
+173 DISVNKDSLIV
-183 LSWDYNGKLT
+183 STDYNGKLT

-201 TYSLVDSLALSG
+201 TYSLVNSDSL
-213 DRQQCGKYS
+213 RQQCGKYS

-228 GSSLTG
+228 GPSLTG
-234 AWKEAPEKSDVR
+234 AWKEDPEKSNER
-246 SFDVSALVLRYYDM
+246 SFEIRPLKLHYYDM
-260 TSPYECSNFYITQ
+260 ASLYDGDHFLITQ

-287 ICQQSVER
+287 ICQQSVES
-295 TNETDRDGDG
+295 TTETDRDGDG
-305 EVDQIVTWYDYAC
+305 EPDQIVTWYGCTY

-326 NGNVVATV
+326 NGNVVATI
-334 MFDEGY
+334 MLDEGY
-340 ILNRYDRHLS
+340 SLNTYDS
-350 FVHFENKNYIVAE
+350 DFTFVLFENKNYIVAN
-363 VMKTGS
+363 VQKAGS
-369 DDKTESASIFYAITP
+369 DGKTEYASIFYAITP

-408 KNEMVVVDFRGIEN
+408 KNEMVVVDFSTIEN

-434 TVMQTPVANGQTS
+434 TVMQVPVANGQTS

>member
-29 AQILKPKS
+29 AQILKPES
-37 ELVGIGDP
+37 VLGDMRV
-45 APVMFTCDGKGRM
+45 PVPVPGMFTCDGKSRM
-58 YNYLDTD
+58 SNYLDHN
-65 EKRVK
+65 EKNVK
-70 IYDENLDVEKEF
+70 VYNEDLEVEKEF
-82 DLVLPNM
+82 DLVLPNAQS
-89 ETYAVTKYREPLWK
+89 YAVTKYRELLWK
-103 NMSQFDKVVDHTVYP
+103 NMPQFDKVVDY
-118 DVNHA
+118 A
-123 VYPTAVENMTVD
+123 VDPIAIEKVTVD
-135 LIRDDMNFLCRN
+135 LIRDMTEFDEYYGGSLR
-147 IYNGEPLFGKEAVI
+147 LFGKEAVI

-183 LSWDYNGKLT
+183 VSKDYGSGKLK

-201 TYSLVDSLALSG
+201 TYTLVDSLTLSG

-228 GSSLTG
+228 GPSLTG
-234 AWKEAPEKSDVR
+234 AWKEDPEKSDER
-246 SFDVSALVLRYYDM
+246 SFEIRPISLYYYDM
-260 TSPYECSNFYITQ
+260 ASLYDDGHFLITQ

-287 ICQQSVER
+287 ICQLSVER
-295 TNETDRDGDG
+295 TTETDSDGDG
-305 EVDQIVTWYDYAC
+305 EPDQIVTWYGCTY

-326 NGNVVATV
+326 NGNVVATI
-334 MFDEGY
+334 MLDEGY
-340 ILNRYDRHLS
+340 SLNTYDS
-350 FVHFENKNYIVAE
+350 DFTFVHFENKNYIVAN
-363 VMKTGS
+363 VQKAGN
-369 DDKTESASIFYAITP
+369 DGKTEFASVFYAITP

-408 KNEMVVVDFRGIEN
+408 KNEMVVVDFSTIEN

>member
-37 ELVGIGDP
+37 GLGGVGV
-45 APVMFTCDGKGRM
+45 PVPGMFTCDGKSRM
-58 YNYLDTD
+58 SNYLDYD
-65 EKRVK
+65 EKSVK

-89 ETYAVTKYREPLWK
+89 ETYSVTKYRELLWK
-103 NMSQFDKVVDHTVYP
+103 NMPQFDKVVDFVIDP
-118 DVNHA
+118 IAIERV
-123 VYPTAVENMTVD
+123 TAD
-135 LIRDDMNFLCRN
+135 QIRDLRTNDGYYVL
-147 IYNGEPLFGKEAVI
+147 LGKEAVI

-183 LSWDYNGKLT
+183 LSTDYNGKLT
-193 GHYYIGQI
+193 GHYYIGKI
-201 TYSLVDSLALSG
+201 TYSLVDTLLLNG

-228 GSSLTG
+228 GASLTG
-234 AWKEAPEKSDVR
+234 AWKEAPEKGDVKR
-246 SFDVSALVLRYYDM
+246 YNVEALNLYYCDM
-260 TSPYECSNFYITQ
+260 LSPYDDSHFLITQ

-281 YEYVVP
+281 YEYVAP
-287 ICQQSVER
+287 ICQQSVES
-295 TNETDRDGDG
+295 TNETDLDGDG
-305 EVDQIVTWYDYAC
+305 EVDQIVTWYGCTY

-334 MFDEGY
+334 MFDDGY
-340 ILNRYDRHLS
+340 ILNRYNRYLD
-350 FVHFENKNYIVAE
+350 FVHFENKNYIVAGVE
-363 VMKTGS
+363 KTVG
-369 DDKTESASIFYAITP
+369 DGKTENASIFYAIAP

-393 RTERTG
+393 CTERTG
-399 LKATPELAR
+399 LKATPEFAR
-408 KNEMVVVDFRGIEN
+408 KNEMVVVDFSTIEN

-462 KVDNGKRMTESCKI
+462 KVDNGKRMTGNVHNLSKSNGK
-476 VVR
+476 

>member
-29 AQILKPKS
+29 AQILKPES
-37 ELVGIGDP
+37 VLGDMRV
-45 APVMFTCDGKGRM
+45 PVPVPGMFTCDGKSRM
-58 YNYLDTD
+58 SNYLDHN
-65 EKRVK
+65 EKNVK
-70 IYDENLDVEKEF
+70 VYNEDLEVEKEF
-82 DLVLPNM
+82 DLVLPNAQS
-89 ETYAVTKYREPLWK
+89 YAVTKYRELLWK
-103 NMSQFDKVVDHTVYP
+103 NMPQFDKVVDY
-118 DVNHA
+118 A
-123 VYPTAVENMTVD
+123 VDPIAIEKVTVD
-135 LIRDDMNFLCRN
+135 LIRDMTEFDEYYGGSLR
-147 IYNGEPLFGKEAVI
+147 LFGKEAVI

-183 LSWDYNGKLT
+183 VSKDYGSGKLK

-201 TYSLVDSLALSG
+201 TYTLVDSLTLSG

-228 GSSLTG
+228 GPSLTG
-234 AWKEAPEKSDVR
+234 AWKEDPEKSDER
-246 SFDVSALVLRYYDM
+246 SFKIRPISLYYYDM
-260 TSPYECSNFYITQ
+260 ASLYDDGYFLITQ

-287 ICQQSVER
+287 ICQLSVER
-295 TNETDRDGDG
+295 TTETDSDGDG
-305 EVDQIVTWYDYAC
+305 EPDQIVTWYGCTY

-326 NGNVVATV
+326 NGNVVATI
-334 MFDEGY
+334 MLDEGY
-340 ILNRYDRHLS
+340 SLNTYDS
-350 FVHFENKNYIVAE
+350 DFTFVHFENKNYIVAN
-363 VMKTGS
+363 VQKAGN
-369 DDKTESASIFYAITP
+369 DGKTEFASVFYAITP

-399 LKATPELAR
+399 LKATPEFAR

>member
-1 MRPTRIR
+1 
-8 EIKMKKT
+8 MKKT

-37 ELVGIGDP
+37 GLGGVGV
-45 APVMFTCDGKGRM
+45 PVPGMFTCDGKSRM
-58 YNYLDTD
+58 SNYLDYD
-65 EKRVK
+65 EKSVK

-89 ETYAVTKYREPLWK
+89 ETYSVTKYRELLWK
-103 NMSQFDKVVDHTVYP
+103 NMPQFDKVVDFVIDP
-118 DVNHA
+118 IAIERV
-123 VYPTAVENMTVD
+123 TAD
-135 LIRDDMNFLCRN
+135 QIRDLRTNDGYYVL
-147 IYNGEPLFGKEAVI
+147 LGKEAVI

-183 LSWDYNGKLT
+183 LSTDYNGKLT
-193 GHYYIGQI
+193 GHYYIGKI
-201 TYSLVDSLALSG
+201 TYSLVDTLLLNG

-228 GSSLTG
+228 GASLTG
-234 AWKEAPEKSDVR
+234 AWKEAPEKGDVKR
-246 SFDVSALVLRYYDM
+246 YNVEALNLYYCDM
-260 TSPYECSNFYITQ
+260 LSPYDDSRFLITQ

-281 YEYVVP
+281 YEYVAP

-295 TNETDRDGDG
+295 TEESDLDGDG
-305 EVDQIVTWYDYAC
+305 EVDQIVTWYGCTY

-334 MFDEGY
+334 MFDDGY
-340 ILNRYDRHLS
+340 ILNRYNRYLD
-350 FVHFENKNYIVAE
+350 FVHFENKNYIVAGVE
-363 VMKTGS
+363 KTVG
-369 DDKTESASIFYAITP
+369 DGKTENASIFYAIAP

-399 LKATPELAR
+399 LKATPEFAR
-408 KNEMVVVDFRGIEN
+408 KNEMVVVDFSTIEN

>member
-1 MRPTRIR
+1 
-8 EIKMKKT
+8 MKKT

-37 ELVGIGDP
+37 VLGDMSD
-45 APVMFTCDGKGRM
+45 PVAVPGMFTCDGKGRM
-58 YNYLDTD
+58 YNYLDSGQ
-65 EKRVK
+65 KSVK
-70 IYDENLDVEKEF
+70 IYNENLEVEKEF

-89 ETYAVTKYREPLWK
+89 QTYSVTKYRELLWK
-103 NMSQFDKVVDHTVYP
+103 NMPQFDKVMDY
-118 DVNHA
+118 A
-123 VYPTAVENMTVD
+123 VYPTAIENVTAD
-135 LIRDDMNFLCRN
+135 LIRDEMTEYDVYYGVSRR
-147 IYNGEPLFGKEAVI
+147 LFGKEAVI
-161 TETSR
+161 TEISR

-183 LSWDYNGKLT
+183 VSKDYNGKLR

-201 TYSLVDSLALSG
+201 TYSLVDSLTLSG

-228 GSSLTG
+228 GPSLTG
-234 AWKEAPEKSDVR
+234 AWKEDPEKKDVR
-246 SFDVSALVLRYYDM
+246 SFDARPLPLNYTDMVSSYDG
-260 TSPYECSNFYITQ
+260 SYFITQ

-287 ICQQSVER
+287 VCQQSVGS
-295 TNETDRDGDG
+295 TNEIDSDGDG
-305 EVDQIVTWYDYAC
+305 EVDQIVTWYGYAC

-326 NGNVVATV
+326 NGNVLATI

-340 ILNRYDRHLS
+340 RFSDGVFSL
-350 FVHFENKNYIVAE
+350 VHFENKNYIVAQVE
-363 VMKTGS
+363 KTGS
-369 DDKTESASIFYAITP
+369 NGETEYASIFYAITP
-384 GDAASIKAV
+384 GDASSIKAV

-399 LKATPELAR
+399 LKATPEFAR
-408 KNEMVVVDFRGIEN
+408 KSEMVVVDFRGIEN

-434 TVMQTPVANGQTS
+434 TVMQAPVANGQTS

>member
-37 ELVGIGDP
+37 GLGGVGV
-45 APVMFTCDGKGRM
+45 PVPGMFTCDGKSRM
-58 YNYLDTD
+58 SNYLDYD
-65 EKRVK
+65 EKSVK

-89 ETYAVTKYREPLWK
+89 ETYSVTKYRELLWK
-103 NMSQFDKVVDHTVYP
+103 NMPQFDKVVDFVIDP
-118 DVNHA
+118 IAIERV
-123 VYPTAVENMTVD
+123 TAD
-135 LIRDDMNFLCRN
+135 QIRDLRTNDGYYVL
-147 IYNGEPLFGKEAVI
+147 LGKEAVI

-183 LSWDYNGKLT
+183 LSTDYNGKLT
-193 GHYYIGQI
+193 GHYYIGKI
-201 TYSLVDSLALSG
+201 TYSLVDTLLLNG

-228 GSSLTG
+228 GASLTG
-234 AWKEAPEKSDVR
+234 AWKEAPEKGDVKR
-246 SFDVSALVLRYYDM
+246 YNVEALNLYYCDM
-260 TSPYECSNFYITQ
+260 LSPYDDSRFLITQ

-281 YEYVVP
+281 YEYVAP

-295 TNETDRDGDG
+295 TEESDLDGDG
-305 EVDQIVTWYDYAC
+305 EVDQIVTWYGCTY

-334 MFDEGY
+334 MFDDGY
-340 ILNRYDRHLS
+340 ILNRYNRYLD
-350 FVHFENKNYIVAE
+350 FVHFENKNYIVAGVE
-363 VMKTGS
+363 KTVG
-369 DDKTESASIFYAITP
+369 DGKTEDASIFYAIAP

-399 LKATPELAR
+399 LKATPEFAR
-408 KNEMVVVDFRGIEN
+408 KNEMVVVDFSTIEN

>member
-29 AQILKPKS
+29 AQILKPES
-37 ELVGIGDP
+37 VLGNMG
-45 APVMFTCDGKGRM
+45 APVPVPGMFTCDGKSRM
-58 YNYLDTD
+58 SNYLDHG
-65 EKRVK
+65 EKKVK
-70 IYDENLDVEKEF
+70 VYNENLDVEKEF
-82 DLVLPNM
+82 DLVLPNAQS
-89 ETYAVTKYREPLWK
+89 YAVTKSRELLWK
-103 NMSQFDKVVDHTVYP
+103 NMPQSDRVVDYV
-118 DVNHA
+118 VNPIA
-123 VYPTAVENMTVD
+123 IEKVTAD
-135 LIRDDMNFLCRN
+135 LIRDEMTELNE
-147 IYNGEPLFGKEAVI
+147 YYEPRKMFGKEAVI

-166 TATSVSF
+166 TATAVSF
-173 DISVNKDSLE
+173 EISVNKDSLE
-183 LSWDYNGKLT
+183 VSKDYNGKLT

-201 TYSLVDSLALSG
+201 TYSLVDSLTLSG

-228 GSSLTG
+228 GPSLTG
-234 AWKEAPEKSDVR
+234 AWKEDPEESNKY
-246 SFDVSALVLRYYDM
+246 SFEIRPLNLYYYDM
-260 TSPYECSNFYITQ
+260 TSSYDDGSFLITQ

-287 ICQQSVER
+287 ICQLVVER
-295 TNETDRDGDG
+295 TTETDRDGDG
-305 EVDQIVTWYDYAC
+305 EPDQIVTWYGRTY

-326 NGNVVATV
+326 NGNVLATI
-334 MFDEGY
+334 MLDEGY
-340 ILNRYDRHLS
+340 SLNTYESDFT
-350 FVHFENKNYIVAE
+350 FVHFENKNYIVAN
-363 VMKTGS
+363 VQKAGS
-369 DDKTESASIFYAITP
+369 DGETEYASIFYAITP

-408 KNEMVVVDFRGIEN
+408 KNEMVVVDFSTIGN

-434 TVMQTPVANGQTS
+434 TVMQVPVANGQTS

>member
-1 MRPTRIR
+1 
-8 EIKMKKT
+8 MKKT

-37 ELVGIGDP
+37 KLDGVGV
-45 APVMFTCDGKGRM
+45 PVPGMFTCDGKSRM
-58 YNYLDTD
+58 SNYLDFG
-65 EKRVK
+65 EKSVK
-70 IYDENLDVEKEF
+70 IYNENLEVEKEF
-82 DLVLPNM
+82 DLVLPNTQ
-89 ETYAVTKYREPLWK
+89 TYTMTKYRELLWK
-103 NMSQFDKVVDHTVYP
+103 NMPQFDKVMDY
-118 DVNHA
+118 A
-123 VYPTAVENMTVD
+123 VYPTAIENVTAD
-135 LIRDDMNFLCRN
+135 LIRDEMTEYDEYYGVSRR
-147 IYNGEPLFGKEAVI
+147 LFGKEAVI

-183 LSWDYNGKLT
+183 VSKDYNGKLT

-201 TYSLVDSLALSG
+201 TYSLVDSLTLSG
-213 DRQQCGKYS
+213 DRQPCGKYS
-222 GTLKYY
+222 VTLKYY
-228 GSSLTG
+228 GPSLTG
-234 AWKEAPEKSDVR
+234 AWKEDPEKRDVR
-246 SFDVSALVLRYYDM
+246 SSDARPLPLFYTDM
-260 TSPYECSNFYITQ
+260 VSPYDDSYFLITQ

-281 YEYVVP
+281 YEYVIP

-295 TNETDRDGDG
+295 TYETDSDGDG
-305 EVDQIVTWYDYAC
+305 EVDQIETRYGISC

-326 NGNVVATV
+326 NGNVLATI

-340 ILNRYDRHLS
+340 RFNNYSVEGGYQALS
-350 FVHFENKNYIVAE
+350 LVHFENKNYIVAE
-363 VMKTGS
+363 VEKTGS
-369 DDKTESASIFYAITP
+369 DGETEYASIFYAITP
-384 GDAASIKAV
+384 GDASSIKAV

-399 LKATPELAR
+399 VKATPEFAR
-408 KNEMVVVDFRGIEN
+408 KSEMVVVDFRGIEN

>member
-1 MRPTRIR
+1 
-8 EIKMKKT
+8 MKKT

-29 AQILKPKS
+29 AQILKPKPV
-37 ELVGIGDP
+37 LGGVGV
-45 APVMFTCDGKGRM
+45 PVPGMFTCDGKSRM
-58 YNYLDTD
+58 SNYLDYD
-65 EKRVK
+65 EKSVK

-82 DLVLPNM
+82 DLVLPKA
-89 ETYAVTKYREPLWK
+89 ETYTVTKYRELLWK
-103 NMSQFDKVVDHTVYP
+103 NMPQFDKVVD
-118 DVNHA
+118 DA
-123 VYPTAVENMTVD
+123 GYPTAIENMTAD
-135 LIRDDMNFLCRN
+135 LIREMYELNE
-147 IYNGEPLFGKEAVI
+147 YNEPRRLFGKEAVI

-183 LSWDYNGKLT
+183 VSRDYNGKLT

-201 TYSLVDSLALSG
+201 TYSLVDSLTSSG
-213 DRQQCGKYS
+213 YRQQSGKYS

-228 GSSLTG
+228 GPSLTG
-234 AWKEAPEKSDVR
+234 AWKEAPEKGDVKR
-246 SFDVSALVLRYYDM
+246 YDVEALNLYYCDM
-260 TSPYECSNFYITQ
+260 LSPYDDSHFLITQ

-281 YEYVVP
+281 YEYVAP

-295 TNETDRDGDG
+295 TNETDLDGDG
-305 EVDQIVTWYDYAC
+305 EVDQIVTWYGCTY

-334 MFDEGY
+334 MFDDGY
-340 ILNRYDRHLS
+340 ILDRYNRYLD
-350 FVHFENKNYIVAE
+350 FVHFENKNYIVAGVE
-363 VMKTGS
+363 KTVG
-369 DDKTESASIFYAITP
+369 DGKTENASIFYAIAP

-399 LKATPELAR
+399 LKATPEFAR
-408 KNEMVVVDFRGIEN
+408 KNEMVVVDFSTIEN

>member
-8 EIKMKKT
+8 EVKMKKT

-29 AQILKPKS
+29 AQILKPES
-37 ELVGIGDP
+37 VLGDMRV
-45 APVMFTCDGKGRM
+45 PVPVPGMFTCDGKSRM
-58 YNYLDTD
+58 SNYLDHN
-65 EKRVK
+65 EKNVK
-70 IYDENLDVEKEF
+70 VYNEDLEVEKEF
-82 DLVLPNM
+82 DLVLPNAQS
-89 ETYAVTKYREPLWK
+89 YAVTKYRELLWK
-103 NMSQFDKVVDHTVYP
+103 NMPQFDRVVDY
-118 DVNHA
+118 A
-123 VYPTAVENMTVD
+123 VYPTAIENVTAD
-135 LIRDDMNFLCRN
+135 LIRDEMTEFDEYYGGSRR
-147 IYNGEPLFGKEAVI
+147 LFGKEAVI
-161 TETSR
+161 METSR

-183 LSWDYNGKLT
+183 VSKDYNGKLT

-201 TYSLVDSLALSG
+201 TYSLVDSLTLSG
-213 DRQQCGKYS
+213 DRVPCGKYS

-228 GSSLTG
+228 GPSLTG
-234 AWKEAPEKSDVR
+234 AWKEDPEKSDER
-246 SFDVSALVLRYYDM
+246 SFEISPINLYYYDM
-260 TSPYECSNFYITQ
+260 ASLYDDGHFLITQ

-287 ICQQSVER
+287 ICQLSVER
-295 TNETDRDGDG
+295 TAETDLDGDG
-305 EVDQIVTWYDYAC
+305 EPDQIVTWYGCTY

-326 NGNVVATV
+326 NGNVLATI

-340 ILNRYDRHLS
+340 RFNSYSIRGGDRVLS
-350 FVHFENKNYIVAE
+350 LVHFENKDYIVAE
-363 VMKTGS
+363 VEKTGS
-369 DDKTESASIFYAITP
+369 DGKTESASIFYAITP
-384 GDAASIKAV
+384 GDASSIKAV

-399 LKATPELAR
+399 LKATPEFAR
-408 KNEMVVVDFRGIEN
+408 KNEMVVVDFSTIEN

-434 TVMQTPVANGQTS
+434 TVMQMPVANGQTS

>member
-29 AQILKPKS
+29 AQILKPES
-37 ELVGIGDP
+37 VLGDMRV
-45 APVMFTCDGKGRM
+45 PVPVPGMFTCDGKSRM
-58 YNYLDTD
+58 SNYLDHN
-65 EKRVK
+65 EKNVK
-70 IYDENLDVEKEF
+70 VYNEDLEVEKEF
-82 DLVLPNM
+82 DLVLPNAQS
-89 ETYAVTKYREPLWK
+89 YAVTKYRELLWK
-103 NMSQFDKVVDHTVYP
+103 NMPQFDMVVDYAFDPVAIEK
-118 DVNHA
+118 V
-123 VYPTAVENMTVD
+123 TVD
-135 LIRDDMNFLCRN
+135 LIRDMTEFDEYYGGSLR
-147 IYNGEPLFGKEAVI
+147 LFGKEAVI

-183 LSWDYNGKLT
+183 VSKDYGSGKLK

-201 TYSLVDSLALSG
+201 TYTLVDSLTLSG

-228 GSSLTG
+228 GPSLTG
-234 AWKEAPEKSDVR
+234 AWKEDPEKSDER
-246 SFDVSALVLRYYDM
+246 SFEIRPISLYYYDM
-260 TSPYECSNFYITQ
+260 AYLYDDGHFLITQ

-287 ICQQSVER
+287 ICQLSVER
-295 TNETDRDGDG
+295 TTETDSDGDG
-305 EVDQIVTWYDYAC
+305 EPDQIVTWYGCTY

-326 NGNVVATV
+326 NGNVVATI
-334 MFDEGY
+334 MLDEGY
-340 ILNRYDRHLS
+340 SLNTYDS
-350 FVHFENKNYIVAE
+350 DFTFVHFENKNYIVAN
-363 VMKTGS
+363 VQKAGN
-369 DDKTESASIFYAITP
+369 DGKTEYASVFYAITP

-399 LKATPELAR
+399 LKATPEFAR

-434 TVMQTPVANGQTS
+434 TVMQTSVANGQTS

>member
-29 AQILKPKS
+29 AQILKPES
-37 ELVGIGDP
+37 VLGDMRV
-45 APVMFTCDGKGRM
+45 PVPVPGMFTCDGKSRM
-58 YNYLDTD
+58 SNYLDHN
-65 EKRVK
+65 EKNVK
-70 IYDENLDVEKEF
+70 VYNEDLEVEKEF
-82 DLVLPNM
+82 DLVLPNAQS
-89 ETYAVTKYREPLWK
+89 YAVTKYRELLWK
-103 NMSQFDKVVDHTVYP
+103 NMPQFDKVVDY
-118 DVNHA
+118 A
-123 VYPTAVENMTVD
+123 VDSIAIEKVTVD
-135 LIRDDMNFLCRN
+135 LIRDMTEFDEYYGGSLR
-147 IYNGEPLFGKEAVI
+147 LFGKEAVI

-183 LSWDYNGKLT
+183 VSKDYGSGKLK

-201 TYSLVDSLALSG
+201 TYTLVDSLTLSG

-228 GSSLTG
+228 GPSLTG
-234 AWKEAPEKSDVR
+234 AWKEDSEKSDER
-246 SFDVSALVLRYYDM
+246 SFEIGPISLYYYDM
-260 TSPYECSNFYITQ
+260 ASLYDDGHFLITQ

-287 ICQQSVER
+287 ICQLSVER
-295 TNETDRDGDG
+295 TTETDSDGDG
-305 EVDQIVTWYDYAC
+305 EPDQIVTWYGCTY

-326 NGNVVATV
+326 NGNVVATI
-334 MFDEGY
+334 MLDEGY
-340 ILNRYDRHLS
+340 SLNTYNSDFT
-350 FVHFENKNYIVAE
+350 FVHFENKNYIVAN
-363 VMKTGS
+363 VQKAGN
-369 DDKTESASIFYAITP
+369 DGKTEYASVFYAITP

-399 LKATPELAR
+399 LKATPEFAR

>member
-1 MRPTRIR
+1 
-8 EIKMKKT
+8 MKKT
-15 LLVVSALSVALASQ
+15 LLVVSALSVALTSQ
-29 AQILKPKS
+29 AQILKPES
-37 ELVGIGDP
+37 VLGDMRV
-45 APVMFTCDGKGRM
+45 PVPVPGMFTCDGKSRM
-58 YNYLDTD
+58 SNYLDHN
-65 EKRVK
+65 EKNVK
-70 IYDENLDVEKEF
+70 IYNEDLEVEKEF
-82 DLVLPNM
+82 DLVLPNAQS
-89 ETYAVTKYREPLWK
+89 YAVTKYRELLWK
-103 NMSQFDKVVDHTVYP
+103 NMPQFDMVVDFVGS
-118 DVNHA
+118 
-123 VYPTAVENMTVD
+123 PTAIENMTAD
-135 LIRDDMNFLCRN
+135 QIRDNMNY
-147 IYNGEPLFGKEAVI
+147 IYGYENPDGLRGLFGKEAVL

-183 LSWDYNGKLT
+183 VSKDYNGKLT

-201 TYSLVDSLALSG
+201 TYSLVDSLTSSG

-228 GSSLTG
+228 GPSLTG
-234 AWKEAPEKSDVR
+234 AWKEDPEKSDER
-246 SFDVSALVLRYYDM
+246 SFEIRPINLYYYDM
-260 TSPYECSNFYITQ
+260 ASLYDDGHFLITQ

-287 ICQQSVER
+287 ICQLSVES
-295 TNETDRDGDG
+295 TTETDSDGDG
-305 EVDQIVTWYDYAC
+305 EPDLIVTWYGCTY

-326 NGNVVATV
+326 NGNVVATI
-334 MFDEGY
+334 MLDEGY
-340 ILNRYDRHLS
+340 SLNTYDS
-350 FVHFENKNYIVAE
+350 DFTFVHFENKNYIVANVE
-363 VMKTGS
+363 KAGS
-369 DDKTESASIFYAITP
+369 DGKTEYASIFYAITP

-408 KNEMVVVDFRGIEN
+408 KNEMVVVDFSTIEN

>member
-29 AQILKPKS
+29 AQILKPES
-37 ELVGIGDP
+37 VLGDMR
-45 APVMFTCDGKGRM
+45 APVPVPGMFTCDGKSRM
-58 YNYLDTD
+58 SNYLDHN
-65 EKRVK
+65 EKNVK
-70 IYDENLDVEKEF
+70 VYNEDLEVEKEF
-82 DLVLPNM
+82 DLVLPNAQ
-89 ETYAVTKYREPLWK
+89 TYAVTKYRELLWK
-103 NMSQFDKVVDHTVYP
+103 NMPQFDKVVDYAGAPIAIEKV
-118 DVNHA
+118 
-123 VYPTAVENMTVD
+123 TVD
-135 LIRDDMNFLCRN
+135 LIRDLAEFDEYYGGSLR
-147 IYNGEPLFGKEAVI
+147 LFGKEAVI

-183 LSWDYNGKLT
+183 VSKDYGSGKLK

-201 TYSLVDSLALSG
+201 TYTLVDSLTLSG

-228 GSSLTG
+228 GPSLTG
-234 AWKEAPEKSDVR
+234 AWKEDPEKSDEQ
-246 SFDVSALVLRYYDM
+246 SFEIRPINLYYYDM
-260 TSPYECSNFYITQ
+260 ASLYDDGHFLITQ

-287 ICQQSVER
+287 ICQLSVER
-295 TNETDRDGDG
+295 TTETDSDGDG
-305 EVDQIVTWYDYAC
+305 EADQITTWYGCTY

-326 NGNVVATV
+326 NGNVVATI
-334 MFDEGY
+334 MLDEGY
-340 ILNRYDRHLS
+340 SLNTYDS
-350 FVHFENKNYIVAE
+350 DFTFVHFENKNYIVAN
-363 VMKTGS
+363 VQKAGN
-369 DDKTESASIFYAITP
+369 DGKTEYASVFYAITP
-384 GDAASIKAV
+384 GDASSIKAV

-399 LKATPELAR
+399 VKATPEFAR
-408 KNEMVVVDFRGIEN
+408 KSEMVVVDFRGIEN

-434 TVMQTPVANGQTS
+434 TVMQVPVANGQTS